1 MQTLFLRHDLE
12 FEVWSKFWKKTREI
26 KKERERE
33 LGTGRKRESELDRS
47 DLNVFLIESSG
58 QL

>member
-1 MQTLFLRHDLE
+1 MIWSLK
-12 FEVWSKFWKKTREI
+12 FEVSFEKKLERLR
-26 KKERERE
+26 KRERERDI
-33 LGTGRKRESELDRS
+33 GTGRKRESELDRS